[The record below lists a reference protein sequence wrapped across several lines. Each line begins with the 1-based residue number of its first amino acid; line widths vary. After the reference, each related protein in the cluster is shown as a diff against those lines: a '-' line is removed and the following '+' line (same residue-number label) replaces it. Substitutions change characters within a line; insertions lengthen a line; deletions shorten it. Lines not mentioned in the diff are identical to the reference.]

1 MTVRRSRLGAVLAAP
16 LALALFAGP
25 ANAAGA
31 SVMSAPAIPRVAS
44 GIAPAVDDPDAA
56 KRDVDAQIS
65 QLEADLH
72 DTDAEFAQAVLDL
85 QRTEA
90 SLATATTALA
100 SAEASAVAAES
111 AHRQALQ
118 DLAVAEANEAKAQE
132 ELSLTREEI
141 ATGRQDVAQFAAQL
155 WMDQGAGP
163 LQAAAT
169 AANPTQLVDRL
180 SLVDTVTNL
189 RAGSL
194 SRLAAAQASQVSI
207 ESHLTAVRTDGERAE
222 QAAADAQAQ
231 AAAARDSAAAAKAE
245 LETLTA
251 TQRQQAASVQARKA
265 DEEARLASM
274 RDESARLEQVLAERA
289 AAAVAA
295 AAAAAAAA
303 PAPAAGSASGS
314 GSSGSS
320 ATASGATL
328 AWPLPGGIVTS
339 EFGWRIHPITGVG
352 RLHAGRDIATP
363 CGQPVIAAADGVVV
377 SAGDAGGYGN
387 RVVVDHGVMRGVGLA
402 TSYNH
407 LQSIAVWGGS
417 VRRGQVIGY
426 EGTTGFSTGCHLH
439 FEVYENGAPVDPRG
453 WL

>member
-1 MTVRRSRLGAVLAAP
+1 M
-16 LALALFAGP
+16 
-25 ANAAGA
+25 
-31 SVMSAPAIPRVAS
+31 
-44 GIAPAVDDPDAA
+44 DDPDAA

-85 QRTEA
+85 QLTEA
-90 SLATATTALA
+90 SLATATDTLA

-111 AHRQALQ
+111 AHQQALQ
-118 DLAVAEANEAKAQE
+118 DLAIAEANEAKAQE

-231 AAAARDSAAAAKAE
+231 AAAARDSAAAAKAD

-251 TQRQQAASVQARKA
+251 TQRQQAANVQARKA

-274 RDESARLEQVLAERA
+274 RAESARLEQVLAERA

-295 AAAAAAAA
+295 AAAAAAA
-303 PAPAAGSASGS
+303 PAPAAGSNSGSGSSGS

-320 ATASGATL
+320 TTVSGSTL

-387 RVVVDHGVMRGVGLA
+387 RVVLDHGAMRGVGLA

-417 VRRGQVIGY
+417 VQRGQVVGY

-439 FEVYENGAPVDPRG
+439 FEVYENGSPVDPRG

>member
-1 MTVRRSRLGAVLAAP
+1 MRRSRLGAVLAAP

-44 GIAPAVDDPDAA
+44 GIAPAVDDPHAA